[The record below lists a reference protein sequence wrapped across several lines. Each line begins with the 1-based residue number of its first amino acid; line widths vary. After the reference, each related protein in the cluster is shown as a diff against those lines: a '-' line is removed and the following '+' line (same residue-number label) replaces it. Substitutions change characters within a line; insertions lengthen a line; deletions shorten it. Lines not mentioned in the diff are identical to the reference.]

1 VKGMLLEIPLL
12 PQLGLCNLNV
22 HGVDFQA
29 NKGDLFVVE

>member
-1 VKGMLLEIPLL
+1 VKGMLLELPFL

-29 NKGDLFVVE
+29 MKGNLFAAE